1 MKLPAKYRVLEYLAN
16 VGDKFGNSVLP
27 LKQVIQNTFP
37 EMSAA
42 DMRSV
47 LDDLKREDL
56 IAYAPAMD
64 AGVYNFGV
72 ECHARSV
79 LISLRESLQNA
90 SEEKHD
96 ARRWQM
102 KSMIIGYALGFVSG
116 VGIMLLRK
124 FLFG

>member
-47 LDDLKREDL
+47 LDDLKRDDL
-56 IAYAPAMD
+56 IAYAPAMLD
-64 AGVYNFGV
+64 GVYNFGV

-90 SEEKHD
+90 AAEKQD
-96 ARRWQM
+96 ARRWQI
-102 KSMIIGYALGFVSG
+102 KTIGISYSLGFASG
-116 VGIMLLRK
+116 VGVMILRELLFK
-124 FLFG
+124 

>member
-1 MKLPAKYRVLEYLAN
+1 MRLPAKYRVLEYLAN
-16 VGDKFGNSVLP
+16 VGDRFGNSVLP

-64 AGVYNFGV
+64 EGVYNFGV
-72 ECHARSV
+72 EGHARSV

-90 SEEKHD
+90 SDEKRE

-102 KSMIIGYALGFVSG
+102 KSMVIGYAFGFISG